1 MSLQAD
7 FMAGVVKDG
16 PNNLGMLIMPQFTYH
31 KGQLAVLE
39 QQALQMIM
47 ERRISADNKFALPFA
62 ESSVA
67 DQRDGRPLFYDGRVL
82 VPANLKKDRYLWKDA
97 PLLKGR
103 VETAKQ
109 LAGKDMVQVVDVSDT
124 ALPSSTDLEGTIRG
138 AARWSQLGT
147 DAYLKLLDAALLGLP
162 PNTRTGILV
171 VSLTVGVG
179 HCFQA
184 WVQKRASL
192 SVPFYYMGVC
202 EDGLHVEWL
211 MREETQRLKV
221 QHLEGTL
228 KVPGCAPATKEIP
241 PDLLEAGPKP
251 PVMVKLVLDAS
262 NPDKPTISVPKT
274 LVQGWVSHMHHG
286 ADFAKWMEEFTSRF
300 EDYIAESPTQ
310 QEPTSTPT
318 KLGQQEANTNK
329 RSGSALKEPQS
340 AKKPRTMDVG
350 DKLVPLATATEGVI
364 LFKAPLVTKGKN
376 QSNLIIKSGNQ
387 VFLTNESDKDMP
399 LPAGYI
405 VAGFGRGKYRHN
417 NNGEVN
423 MDTAFSFQL
432 QSSEEWIMHQG
443 NLVTVREVVQAERK
457 KNPTCKVA
465 YHDITEQADAAV
477 VGGFTLQTSHQ
488 VCFVPNGSTVP
499 PEGEDKDDPGKEGA
513 LINRVAALIPKQHWV
528 THCTEVL
535 WFTKWGS
542 AGLTPVRP
550 VVVTKADLVL
560 PAGKALAF

>member
-16 PNNLGMLIMPQFTYH
+16 PNNLGMLIMPQWTYH
-31 KGQLAVLE
+31 KGQLALLE
-39 QQALQMIM
+39 QQALQMIT

-62 ESSVA
+62 EASVA

-109 LAGKDMVQVVDVSDT
+109 LAGKDMVQVVDVSDN
-124 ALPSSTDLEGTIRG
+124 ALPSSTDVEGTIRG

-286 ADFAKWMEEFTSRF
+286 ADFTKWMEEFMSRF
-300 EDYIAESPTQ
+300 EDHIAESPTQ

-318 KLGQQEANTNK
+318 KLGQQDANTNK
-329 RSGSALKEPQS
+329 RCGSARTEPQS
-340 AKKPRTMDVG
+340 TKKPRTMDVE
-350 DKLVPLATATEGVI
+350 DKLVPLATATEGII
-364 LFKAPLVTKGKN
+364 LFTAPLVTKGKN
-376 QSNLIIKSGNQ
+376 QCNLIIKSGNQ

-417 NNGEVN
+417 TNGEVN
-423 MDTAFSFQL
+423 MDLAFSFQL
-432 QSSEEWIMHQG
+432 QSSEERIMHQG

>member
-16 PNNLGMLIMPQFTYH
+16 PNNLGMLIMPQWTYH
-31 KGQLAVLE
+31 KGQLALLE
-39 QQALQMIM
+39 QQALQMIT

-62 ESSVA
+62 EASVA

-286 ADFAKWMEEFTSRF
+286 ADFTKWMEEFMSRF
-300 EDYIAESPTQ
+300 EDHIAESPTQ

-329 RSGSALKEPQS
+329 RSGSALTEPQS

-350 DKLVPLATATEGVI
+350 DKLVPLATATEGII
-364 LFKAPLVTKGKN
+364 LFTAPLVTKGKN
-376 QSNLIIKSGNQ
+376 QCNLIIKSGNQ

-432 QSSEEWIMHQG
+432 QSSEERIMHQG

>member
-16 PNNLGMLIMPQFTYH
+16 PNNLGMLIMPQWTYH
-31 KGQLAVLE
+31 KGQLALLE
-39 QQALQMIM
+39 QQALQMIT

-62 ESSVA
+62 EASVT

-228 KVPGCAPATKEIP
+228 KVPGCAPP
-241 PDLLEAGPKP
+241 HQRDPAGPP
-251 PVMVKLVLDAS
+251 GGRAQATGDGQVGFGCQQPGQTNNQRAEDLGAGMGFPQAPWRRLHQMAGGVHVAARGPHCGIP
-262 NPDKPTISVPKT
+262 NPTR
-274 LVQGWVSHMHHG
+274 
-286 ADFAKWMEEFTSRF
+286 ANN
-300 EDYIAESPTQ
+300 
-310 QEPTSTPT
+310 
-318 KLGQQEANTNK
+318 NTN
-329 RSGSALKEPQS
+329 
-340 AKKPRTMDVG
+340 
-350 DKLVPLATATEGVI
+350 
-364 LFKAPLVTKGKN
+364 
-376 QSNLIIKSGNQ
+376 
-387 VFLTNESDKDMP
+387 
-399 LPAGYI
+399 
-405 VAGFGRGKYRHN
+405 
-417 NNGEVN
+417 
-423 MDTAFSFQL
+423 
-432 QSSEEWIMHQG
+432 
-443 NLVTVREVVQAERK
+443 QA
-457 KNPTCKVA
+457 
-465 YHDITEQADAAV
+465 
-477 VGGFTLQTSHQ
+477 
-488 VCFVPNGSTVP
+488 
-499 PEGEDKDDPGKEGA
+499 
-513 LINRVAALIPKQHWV
+513 
-528 THCTEVL
+528 
-535 WFTKWGS
+535 GS
-542 AGLTPVRP
+542 AGGQHQQAQRKRP
-550 VVVTKADLVL
+550 E
-560 PAGKALAF
+560 